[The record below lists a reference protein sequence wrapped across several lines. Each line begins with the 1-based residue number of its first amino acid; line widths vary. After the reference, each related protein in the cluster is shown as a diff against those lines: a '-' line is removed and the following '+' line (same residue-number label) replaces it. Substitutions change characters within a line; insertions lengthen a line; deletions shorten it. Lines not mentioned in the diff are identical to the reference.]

1 MTVSLLIKQLQK
13 ALRCKKLASLK
24 ELVRGSAPRN
34 DGLPVKPAR
43 SPQQASVL
51 RVVMMLQ
58 EKTQVKLGLHF
69 EATAGGFKVTAVE
82 RGSPAAASGLKM
94 GDVII
99 AASPQP
105 DDRQMIS
112 VSSMEIEFFVAL
124 MREADDVFFRVRRN
138 EHEFSTALHKVV

>member
-1 MTVSLLIKQLQK
+1 
-13 ALRCKKLASLK
+13 
-24 ELVRGSAPRN
+24 
-34 DGLPVKPAR
+34 
-43 SPQQASVL
+43 
-51 RVVMMLQ
+51 MLQ